1 MEYAQDS
8 STVDDLPG
16 YVTGMLP
23 SRGVAGKIVH
33 PPAVAENDGKAV
45 GHAR

>member
-1 MEYAQDS
+1 MDYTQDS
-8 STVDDLPG
+8 LTMDDLPE
-16 YVTGMLP
+16 YVTGKLP